1 MSQMS
6 NLLALESV
14 TFPHK
19 SAKPSSLEFPISH
32 NTWIHRVARIAVR
45 PLARTNATPNQIT
58 TLRLGAGLVAGA
70 AFAMGD
76 MAWIYWGS
84 AFFVLA
90 VLLDRADG
98 DLARMTGRTSPW
110 GHTYDLVSDAF
121 CNAWAFVGI
130 GIGLHSTG
138 GLGSWAIPLGVLAG
152 LAIVAVLWLVIR
164 IEAEQG
170 PRAGELGGFGGFD
183 ADDAMLIVPLA
194 LSLGGAVPLLV
205 AAAVGAPLFALI
217 MSWHLAQR
225 LKSARASAEAPKN

>member
-1 MSQMS
+1 MS

-19 SAKPSSLEFPISH
+19 SARPSSLESPISH
-32 NTWIHRVARIAVR
+32 NTWIHRVARLAVR
-45 PLARTNATPNQIT
+45 PLARTNVTPNQIT
-58 TLRLGAGLVAGA
+58 TLRLGSGLVAGA

-76 MAWIYWGS
+76 MTWTYWGS

-130 GIGLHSTG
+130 GIGLHG
-138 GLGSWAIPLGVLAG
+138 GVLGSWAIPLGVLAG

-164 IEAEQG
+164 IVAEQG
-170 PRAGELGGFGGFD
+170 PRAGELGGMAGFD

-194 LSLGGAVPLLV
+194 LCLGGAVPLLV
-205 AAAVGAPLFALI
+205 AAALGAPLFALG

-225 LKSARASAEAPKN
+225 MKAARATVIAPKN

>member
-1 MSQMS
+1 
-6 NLLALESV
+6 LE
-14 TFPHK
+14 
-19 SAKPSSLEFPISH
+19 PSISH
-32 NTWIHRVARIAVR
+32 NTWIHRLARVAVR
-45 PLARTNATPNQIT
+45 PLARTNVTPNQIT

-76 MAWIYWGS
+76 MSWTYWGS
-84 AFFVLA
+84 AIFVLA
-90 VLLDRADG
+90 MFLDRADG

-130 GIGLHSTG
+130 GIGLHG
-138 GLGSWAIPLGVLAG
+138 GILGNWAIPLGVLAG

-170 PRAGELGGFGGFD
+170 PRAGELGGVAGFD

-194 LSLGGAVPLLV
+194 MSLGGAVPLLV

-225 LKSARASAEAPKN
+225 LKAARVSVPTPKN